1 VRKIGTLDKLDVLCL
16 NCSQP
21 IMTIDQSLAPI
32 QEEEESKS
40 SFNSNETVLSVP
52 PCLLLASLFEAYK
65 FVFEDKTEHCILYY
79 LFHNDLVNTAY
90 SSKALLKVVIP
101 LLVQ

>member
-1 VRKIGTLDKLDVLCL
+1 
-16 NCSQP
+16 
-21 IMTIDQSLAPI
+21 
-32 QEEEESKS
+32 
-40 SFNSNETVLSVP
+40 LSVP

-101 LLVQ
+101 LLVQQHEDLEQEEDTETIFNVPDGRDSKMYPPARLF